1 VSDQARALA
10 WIDPA
15 DAFRCFSAD
24 PHTIFFDSGGAAN
37 ARSRFSFLCVE
48 PFRILR
54 AEAGTLTI
62 DGTQIPGDPFT
73 MLAAELARH
82 ARRPTPHTI
91 PFTGGAAGFIGY
103 DMGATLDRAPRA
115 PGTLPGI
122 PDMLFGLFD
131 TVLAFDHRSR
141 EAWLFAPG
149 AARADAIEARLAA
162 PRAIAGPPPLAWH
175 TAVPRDTH
183 IARVEQV
190 LRYIR
195 AGDIYQAN
203 LAATFEAPRPERLD
217 PAALFLT
224 LREKSPAPFSV
235 YIGTGRGCAVVSAS
249 PERFIH
255 LSAAG
260 AIETRPIKGTRPR
273 GADPA
278 TDATLAAELRA
289 SAKDRAENLMIVDL
303 LRNDIARVAHSVT
316 VPSLYALESFAHV
329 HHLVSTVRGK
339 LRRGLGPMD
348 LLRATFPGGS
358 ITGAPKLRAM
368 EIIAELEQRARFA
381 YCGSAAWIGNDGAMD
396 SNILIRT
403 LAVAA
408 DRVIAQAGGGIV
420 ADSDAGA
427 EWDEVLVKIMP
438 LLRATGTL

>member
-1 VSDQARALA
+1 
-10 WIDPA
+10 
-15 DAFRCFSAD
+15 
-24 PHTIFFDSGGAAN
+24 
-37 ARSRFSFLCVE
+37 
-48 PFRILR
+48 
-54 AEAGTLTI
+54 
-62 DGTQIPGDPFT
+62 
-73 MLAAELARH
+73 
-82 ARRPTPHTI
+82 
-91 PFTGGAAGFIGY
+91 
-103 DMGATLDRAPRA
+103 
-115 PGTLPGI
+115 
-122 PDMLFGLFD
+122 
-131 TVLAFDHRSR
+131 
-141 EAWLFAPG
+141 
-149 AARADAIEARLAA
+149 
-162 PRAIAGPPPLAWH
+162 
-175 TAVPRDTH
+175 
-183 IARVEQV
+183 
-190 LRYIR
+190 
-195 AGDIYQAN
+195 
-203 LAATFEAPRPERLD
+203 
-217 PAALFLT
+217 
-224 LREKSPAPFSV
+224 
-235 YIGTGRGCAVVSAS
+235 
-249 PERFIH
+249 
-255 LSAAG
+255 
-260 AIETRPIKGTRPR
+260 
-273 GADPA
+273 
-278 TDATLAAELRA
+278 
-289 SAKDRAENLMIVDL
+289 MIVDL